1 MFVKCNECPKTFQNK
16 LDLKNH
22 QESLHSKK
30 IPYTIE
36 VSKRIKQNL
45 HQDNFDYDHDDKDE
59 YLPTN
64 TEIEALE
71 NDDEEFVSV
80 RPKRKVVSVVSPPKK
95 KAKKDEPRLN

>member
-1 MFVKCNECPKTFQNK
+1 MTFQNE

-45 HQDNFDYDHDDKDE
+45 QYVNFEDDSDDSDE
-59 YLPTN
+59 YLPTT

-71 NDDEEFVSV
+71 NDDEEIIQV
-80 RPKRKVVSVVSPPKK
+80 RPKRKLVSVHN
-95 KAKKDEPRLN
+95 L